1 MDKKTK
7 IIIGILITL
16 IIIIILVVLYRV
28 LVIIPNENTTI
39 DTYSMQDTNNITE
52 KTEENQTENEIAENE
67 INGNNTEEEVQNT
80 NITEQTQQN
89 TQNQVT
95 GKEEQ
100 ESNQENNGINK
111 EQKAIELAKKAWG
124 ENSDAYTFSIDYIEG
139 NIYHVQVISNAQTI
153 GYFDVNMET
162 EEVKEITN

>member
-52 KTEENQTENEIAENE
+52 KAEENQTENEIAENE
-67 INGNNTEEEVQNT
+67 INGNNTEEVQNT